1 MTTVRKTALSAIRP
15 LVLLAAVIATSVPIV
30 LANAPPSAAAAAR

>member
-15 LVLLAAVIATSVPIV
+15 LVLLAVVIATSVPIV